1 MIILDTDALLTREVY
16 IDHAA
21 SEIRFYHRN

>member
-1 MIILDTDALLTREVY
+1 MINLNTDALLTREVY

-21 SEIRFYHRN
+21 SEIRFYHGN